1 MAAVTSS
8 AANIWSVASR
18 LATASTAGSE
28 AIGLIVST
36 YVLVSSTVRCAHA
49 VTVVIGRRIANSVTR
64 VPTTIVRPTRR
75 EGGAAPADEGCT
87 VSEDTPRWLF
97 FQGPVSLTRL
107 GGAAQPVGSTRQ
119 GAEQ

>member
-1 MAAVTSS
+1 MGPASTAALAGSACVIAVVTSS
-8 AANIWSVASR
+8 AANISLVTSR
-18 LATASTAGSE
+18 LAAASTAGSE

-75 EGGAAPADEGCT
+75 EGGAATADEGCT

-97 FQGPVSLTRL
+97 FQRPVSITRI
-107 GGAAQPVGSTRQ
+107 G
-119 GAEQ
+119 